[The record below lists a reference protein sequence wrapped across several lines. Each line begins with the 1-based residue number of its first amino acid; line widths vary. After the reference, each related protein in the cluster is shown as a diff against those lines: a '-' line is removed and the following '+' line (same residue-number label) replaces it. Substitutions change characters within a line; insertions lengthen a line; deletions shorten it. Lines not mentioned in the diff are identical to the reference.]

1 MDINNILNEFGV
13 IIPLA
18 TLGLLGWLVKL
29 LVDGIIS
36 MFNIENGMIKRL
48 ILVLVVVVVYLLYL
62 WREVPF
68 VYNFIVPIFAIG
80 FIASGFDFK
89 AKEQNK
95 EVNDNYLEYDNDY
108 IDETD
113 DIIEE

>member
-1 MDINNILNEFGV
+1 MDLTNILEEFGIV
-13 IIPLA
+13 IPLA

-36 MFNIENGMIKRL
+36 IFNIENGMIKRL
-48 ILVLVVVVVYLLYL
+48 ILVLVVVVVYLVYLY
-62 WREVPF
+62 REIPF

-80 FIASGFDFK
+80 FIASGFDLK

-95 EVNDNYLEYDNDY
+95 EKVIEVENADNGDLY
-108 IDETD
+108 
-113 DIIEE
+113 